1 MRIEDKIKQLGLVLP
16 EPSRPV
22 AAYIPATFSG
32 NMVFTAGQL
41 PVAGGEMQYS
51 GRLGEDLTVEDG
63 YNAAKICALNC
74 LAAVKSV
81 IGDLDLI
88 TRIVKLT
95 GYVNSG
101 ADFTDQPKVINGASE
116 LLVELFGD
124 YGRHARSA
132 VGVAALPLNAS
143 VEIEMVVEAR

>member
-132 VGVAALPLNAS
+132 VGVAALPLNAA